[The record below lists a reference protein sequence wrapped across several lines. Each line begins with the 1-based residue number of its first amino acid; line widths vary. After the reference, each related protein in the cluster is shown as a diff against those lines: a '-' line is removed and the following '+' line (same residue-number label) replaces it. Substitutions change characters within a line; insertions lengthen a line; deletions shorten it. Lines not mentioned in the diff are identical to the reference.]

1 MDMWLY
7 PLIILAGFLTG
18 FINTLAGAG
27 SAVSLALMSF
37 VGLPL
42 DVANGTNR
50 VAILMQ
56 NMVGVNRFHAQKMMD
71 WRMGLWLALPAA
83 AGSIVGAWLASVMS
97 AKNLET
103 AIGVLMLVI
112 LVMLFVRP
120 KRWLEGQPDMHG
132 TRPTP
137 SQFAIFFAI
146 GIYGGFIQMGVGIFL
161 LSGLVLGAG
170 YDLVRANAVKVLIVL
185 SFTIF
190 ALAIFIWSDLVRWDI
205 GLILGV
211 GNMLGAWAATKQAAK
226 RGAPFVRWL
235 LIVIVAYA
243 ALKYLGGFSA
253 GLDLLR

>member
-1 MDMWLY
+1 MDYYIY

-37 VGLPL
+37 IGLPL
-42 DVANGTNR
+42 DIANGTNR

-56 NMVGVNRFHAQKMMD
+56 NIIGVQGFHKAGLMD

-83 AGSIVGAWLASVMS
+83 MGSILGAWMASVMS
-97 AKNLET
+97 AAHLQT
-103 AIGVLMLVI
+103 AIGILMVMI
-112 LVMLFVRP
+112 LVLLFVRP
-120 KRWLEGQPDMHG
+120 KRWLEGQKDMHG

-137 SQFAIFFAI
+137 AQFAIFFAI

-161 LSGLVLGAG
+161 LTGLVLGAG

-185 SFTIF
+185 GFTIF
-190 ALAIFIWSDLVRWDI
+190 ALGIFIWSDLVRWDI
-205 GLILGV
+205 GLILGL
-211 GNMLGAWAATKQAAK
+211 GNMLGAWVATRQAAK

-243 ALKYLGGFSA
+243 ALKYLGIITLV
-253 GLDLLR
+253 LDRAA

>member
-1 MDMWLY
+1 MDLYLY

-37 VGLPL
+37 IGLPL

-56 NMVGVNRFHAQKMMD
+56 NIIGVRGFHAQKLLD

-83 AGSIVGAWLASVMS
+83 LGSILGAWLASVMS
-97 AKNLET
+97 AKGLET
-103 AIGVLMLVI
+103 AIGILMLMI
-112 LVMLFVRP
+112 LVLLFVRP
-120 KRWLEGQPDMHG
+120 KRWLEGQKDMHG
-132 TRPTP
+132 ERPTP
-137 SQFAIFFAI
+137 LQFIIFFAI

-161 LSGLVLGAG
+161 LTGLVLGAG
-170 YDLVRANAVKVLIVL
+170 YDLLRANAVKVLIVL

-190 ALAIFIWSDLVRWDI
+190 ALAVFIWSDLVRWDI
-205 GLILGV
+205 GLILGL
-211 GNMLGAWAATKQAAK
+211 GNMLGAWAATKQAAR

-235 LIVIVAYA
+235 LIVIVTYA
-243 ALKYLGGFSA
+243 ALKYLGIISLVLALSG
-253 GLDLLR
+253 

>member
-1 MDMWLY
+1 MDFYLY

-37 VGLPL
+37 IGLPL
-42 DVANGTNR
+42 DLANGTNR

-56 NMVGVNRFHAQKMMD
+56 NVIGVRGFHKAGLMD

-83 AGSIVGAWLASVMS
+83 IGSALGAWLASVMS
-97 AKNLET
+97 AAHLQT
-103 AIGVLMLVI
+103 AIGILMLVI
-112 LVMLFVRP
+112 LVLLFLRP
-120 KRWLEGQPDMHG
+120 KRWLEGQKDMHG

-137 SQFAIFFAI
+137 AQFMIFFAI

-161 LSGLVLGAG
+161 LTGLVMGAG
-170 YDLVRANAVKVLIVL
+170 YDLVRANALKVLIVL

-190 ALAIFIWSDLVRWDI
+190 ALTVFIWSDLVRWDI
-205 GLILGV
+205 GLILGL
-211 GNMLGAWAATKQAAK
+211 GNMAGAWVATKQAAR

-235 LIVIVAYA
+235 LIVIVAIA
-243 ALKYLGGFSA
+243 ALKYLGILSFV
-253 GLDLLR
+253 LDRAV